1 MLKLI
6 LKDFMCHENL
16 VLEFTEPVGLIVGA
30 NGVGKTA
37 IREALELAYLG
48 TGQLRGISTK
58 KSLGELSVRDGAKSC
73 SVTIETDTMRLERT
87 MKRDG
92 SQELWVAQ
100 AVEVKETGK
109 GLVQAFGEP
118 RQIPPRRD
126 GKSQIGN
133 MAADALRVI
142 LEPTEFF
149 RLDEARRREMILTA
163 TSEKATAA
171 EVEQALNDM
180 LEPEGDEDKE
190 AIKDAAGFVLEFGMR
205 EAEEHAGEVRRR
217 AKRDLGEL
225 DPKPPVHAD
234 GLAPEL
240 CQAIEARPLKEFES
254 RLEEVRILHTRAVA
268 SEATSTGVIEGKLQE
283 AQAAQAAAEGA
294 NYEEIDKEAPKV
306 LKAAT
311 KRAEAATMQV
321 EKAWAKMQAK
331 ENELVALAD
340 QEVADLAPFKKPK
353 SCPAVSFQYSCPVKK
368 ATFEKAMEQATA
380 PSAAKNSDRKE
391 AREKLEPEILKL
403 QEAHAG
409 TVEALEAAQ
418 TQLKTATDRAEKE
431 KAREIRDGAK
441 MEAMKKARERTQELE
456 GQLLEAQAV
465 EVDGDGETAE
475 ALAERVQRGHEMVEL
490 KRAWDIAEAL
500 YRNQTTRKTELELQ
514 VTRWN
519 EIAKALKPDEI
530 ETKLGGGAKAAFL
543 ELLDQ
548 AQDLAGL
555 IRLNESFDLYVQTS
569 MTDSATRHPL
579 QLSTSQRL
587 AVGIAIQH
595 AFARLIEFPI
605 LCCDA
610 IDTFDASHKSAWAG
624 FAAMVGKDYQGG
636 VLGISTLPGA
646 ADPIAPPP
654 GFESYYLHDGTVTH
668 LVAAE
673 KE

>member
-37 IREALELAYLG
+37 IRDCLEFAYLG

-58 KSLGELSVRDGAKSC
+58 KSLGELSVREGAKFC
-73 SVTIETDTMRLERT
+73 SVAVETSSMRLDRT

-92 SQELWVAQ
+92 SQELWVAT
-100 AVEVKETGK
+100 AVDGSDGPK
-109 GLVQAFGEP
+109 LGEP

-149 RLDEARRREMILTA
+149 RLDEARRREMIIGA
-163 TSEKATAA
+163 TSQAATLA

-180 LEPEGDEDKE
+180 LEPEGEEDQSAIKE
-190 AIKDAAGFVLEFGMR
+190 AAGWVLEFGMR
-205 EAEEHAGEVRRR
+205 EAESHAAEVRVRG
-217 AKRDLGEL
+217 KRDLKDL
-225 DPKPPVHAD
+225 DPKPPFHAD
-234 GLAPEL
+234 GLALEL
-240 CQAIEARPLKEFES
+240 CQAIESRPLQDFES

-268 SEATSTGVIEGKLQE
+268 SEATSTGVIQGKLDE
-283 AQAAQAAAEGA
+283 AMAAQTAAEGVG
-294 NYEEIDKEAPKV
+294 YEEIDKEAAKI

-311 KRAEAATMQV
+311 KRLEAATAQAA
-321 EKAWAKMQAK
+321 KAKAAVDKAK
-331 ENELVALAD
+331 
-340 QEVADLAPFKKPK
+340 ADLAAVIVPTDGPFKKPAK
-353 SCPAVSFQYSCPVKK
+353 CPATPFVFTCPVKS
-368 ATFEKAMEQATA
+368 ATFQKSQPSIDRKAQSDAKAGAEAALEIAQSASDGAVSAME
-380 PSAAKNSDRKE
+380 AAKE
-391 AREKLEPEILKL
+391 
-403 QEAHAG
+403 
-409 TVEALEAAQ
+409 
-418 TQLKTATDRAEKE
+418 QLTTATERAEKE
-431 KAREIRDGAK
+431 KARAIRDDEK
-441 MEAMKKARERTQELE
+441 VKAMQKARERTQAVE

-465 EVDGDGETAE
+465 EVNGDGETAE
-475 ALAERVQRGHEMVEL
+475 ALAERVERGHEMVEL
-490 KRAWDIAEAL
+490 KRAWDVSESL
-500 YRNQTTRKTELELQ
+500 YRTQTTRKTELEMQ

-519 EIAKALKPDEI
+519 EIAKALKPDGI
-530 ETKLGGGAKAAFL
+530 ETKLGGGAKDAFL

-548 AQDLAGL
+548 AQDLAGSIEL
-555 IRLNESFDLYVQTS
+555 TDDFDVMVRRDAVPSWSYR
-569 MTDSATRHPL
+569 RHPL

-624 FAAMVGKDYQGG
+624 FAAMVGKDYQGA
-636 VLGISTLPGA
+636 VLGIATLPGA
-646 ADPIAPPP
+646 DEPIAPPL
-654 GFESYYLHDGTVTH
+654 GFETYYLGEDGDLQHIVP
-668 LVAAE
+668 AGGE
-673 KE
+673 E

>member
-30 NGVGKTA
+30 NGVGKSA
-37 IREALELAYLG
+37 IREALEYAYLG
-48 TGQLRGISTK
+48 TGQIRGISTK

-73 SVTIETDTMRLERT
+73 SVTVETDSMRLERT

-92 SQELWVAQ
+92 SQELWVSMAI
-100 AVEVKETGK
+100 EVGEIGTGNPPSTH
-109 GLVQAFGEP
+109 QRMDWGEP

-163 TSEKATAA
+163 TSQKATLA

-180 LEPEGDEDKE
+180 LEPEGDEDKK
-190 AIKDAAGFVLEFGMR
+190 AIKDAAEFVIEFGMR
-205 EAEEHAGEVRRR
+205 EAESHAVEVRVRG
-217 AKRDLGEL
+217 KRDLKEL

-240 CQAIEARPLKEFES
+240 CQAIENRPMTEFEA

-268 SEATSTGVIEGKLQE
+268 SEATSTGVIQGKLDE
-283 AQAAQAAAEGA
+283 AMASQKAAEDV
-294 NYEEIDKEAPKV
+294 NYEEIDKDAAKI

-311 KRAEAATMQV
+311 KRLDAATEQAAKADSALDQAKAYLASV
-321 EKAWAKMQAK
+321 EKPAAG
-331 ENELVALAD
+331 
-340 QEVADLAPFKKPK
+340 PFKKPSK
-353 SCPAVSFQYSCPVKK
+353 CPATPFVFTCPVKSATFQKSQPSIDTSAQGDAKAGAETSLEIAQNSRDGAVSAMEAAKAQLYK
-368 ATFEKAMEQATA
+368 ATE
-380 PSAAKNSDRKE
+380 
-391 AREKLEPEILKL
+391 
-403 QEAHAG
+403 
-409 TVEALEAAQ
+409 
-418 TQLKTATDRAEKE
+418 RAEKE
-431 KAREIRDGAK
+431 KARAIRDDEK
-441 MEAMKKARERTQELE
+441 MKAMGKARERTQELE

-465 EVDGDGETAE
+465 EVNGEGETAE

-490 KRAWDIAEAL
+490 KRAWDISESL
-500 YRNQTTRKTELELQ
+500 YRTQTTRKTELELQ

-519 EIAKALKPDEI
+519 EIAKALKPDGI
-530 ETKLGGGAKAAFL
+530 ETKLGGGAKESFL
-543 ELLDQ
+543 KLLEDVTI
-548 AQDLAGL
+548 LAGSINL
-555 IRLNESFDLYVQTS
+555 TSEFDLTVQVEAG
-569 MTDSATRHPL
+569 DPIRHPL

-595 AFARLIEFPI
+595 VFASLIEFPI

-610 IDTFDASHKSAWAG
+610 IDTFDAAHKSAWAG
-624 FAAMVGKDYQGG
+624 FAAMVGKNYQGA
-636 VLGISTLPGA
+636 VLGLSTLPGA
-646 ADPIAPPP
+646 DDPIAPPP
-654 GFESYYLHDGTVTH
+654 GFESYHLHDGAVTH
-668 LVAAE
+668 LIAE